1 MNLSRRVAA
10 AVMAALF
17 ISGCSSSTTAPQPT
31 QQRSGKRY
39 QLYTHCGIGWARI
52 GGRWWRAEHPL
63 SDGNGNPPAGWGN
76 PFQNGTLTFTS
87 ASSARFDS
95 AAGTVTFER
104 TQRTRPPV
112 ICS

>member
-10 AVMAALF
+10 AVMTALF
-17 ISGCSSSTTAPQPT
+17 ISGCGSGTTAPRPSQQPSG
-31 QQRSGKRY
+31 QRY
-39 QLYTHCGIGWARI
+39 ALYTHRGIGWARI
-52 GGRWWRAEHPL
+52 GGRWWRAEPAL

-76 PFQNGTLTFTS
+76 PFQNGTLTFTG
-87 ASSARFDS
+87 ARTARFDS
-95 AAGTVTFER
+95 AAGTVAFER